1 MAGINPNKLS
11 FDYPPQG
18 SIDSQLDALSN
29 GGSVAGAAGNG
40 SAGGGSTTIRYRG
53 PMLRSH
59 TDSHIDYTGVDESE
73 APGSSFYITRDGG
86 IDYEIVLLAVSS
98 VFKRDPSQVCSLR
111 VLEAGLNI
119 CELLIEMGVLKLG
132 EHAHEISMGIT
143 RRALQVL
150 GCPHGCNDGEAEIQR
165 SLIRDISYIYF
176 AGVRGPPADFL
187 RNQCQKILS
196 RMLRQAAQRTKR
208 FLQEMVKTS
217 PLPELIDYFHA
228 FLAFCVDPSS
238 LLSPLSKFSHAPRL
252 IMKRNQK

>member
-1 MAGINPNKLS
+1 MINRLYFK
-11 FDYPPQG
+11 QG

-29 GGSVAGAAGNG
+29 GGSIVGAGGNG
-40 SAGGGSTTIRYRG
+40 SAGGGSSTARYRG

-132 EHAHEISMGIT
+132 EHPHEISMGIT

-150 GCPHGCNDGEAEIQR
+150 GCPHGCNDGEWLTLRMRLHCIHNP
-165 SLIRDISYIYF
+165 L

-187 RNQCQKILS
+187 RNQCQKIIS
-196 RMLRQAAQRTKR
+196 RMLRQAGQRTKR
-208 FLQEMVKTS
+208 HLQEMVKTS

-238 LLSPLSKFSHAPRL
+238 LLSPLSKSGLPHPAMPSY
-252 IMKRNQK
+252 

>member
-1 MAGINPNKLS
+1 MPC
-11 FDYPPQG
+11 QG

-29 GGSVAGAAGNG
+29 GGSVAGAGGNG

-86 IDYEIVLLAVSS
+86 IDYEIVLLAVSC

-150 GCPHGCNDGEAEIQR
+150 GCPHGCNDGEHG
-165 SLIRDISYIYF
+165 L
-176 AGVRGPPADFL
+176 
-187 RNQCQKILS
+187 K
-196 RMLRQAAQRTKR
+196 TKD
-208 FLQEMVKTS
+208 T
-217 PLPELIDYFHA
+217 
-228 FLAFCVDPSS
+228 
-238 LLSPLSKFSHAPRL
+238 
-252 IMKRNQK
+252 